1 MELFFYQAECGDAA
15 RLKYIGTDGKS
26 HNIFIDAGYERTFTY
41 VLAGEIQKIRQ
52 AAEKIDLWIISHIH
66 DDHIGGIIQYIKSV
80 TYGKESDIV
89 ESWYYNHP
97 RSASIEVDLLQFN
110 SISQMK
116 SIGQGDDLTNFLSVN
131 NKLSKVDITSE
142 FPDQN
147 LFGLNVTI
155 LSPSVSKLS
164 QLRKKYPTT
173 EFKLLEQNEL
183 SDISE
188 AKAVKAYD
196 YQIPIG
202 SFNLNEW
209 EQDKSIENGSSI
221 SVLTEIDGKK
231 VLWLADSHP
240 SDIVSS
246 LNKLG
251 YSKANPL
258 VCEYVKVCHH
268 GSKGNNSDALY
279 ELVRCS
285 NYIMSVNGENK
296 HYLPNK
302 ECIARILRS
311 PNRPKELAYN
321 FFFTYDNPILRS
333 IFKVDGDEVY
343 KAYNFSTNF
352 LTDASW
358 IQM

>member
-1 MELFFYQAECGDAA
+1 MEIHFYQAECGDAA
-15 RLKYIGTDGKS
+15 RIRYTGNDGKI

-41 VLAGEIQKIRQ
+41 VLADEIQKIRQ
-52 AAEKIDLWIISHIH
+52 ADEKIDLWIISHIH

-80 TYGKESDIV
+80 THGKKSDIV

-97 RSASIEVDLLQFN
+97 RSSIPEVNLLQFI
-110 SISQMK
+110 SISRTK

-131 NKLSKVDITSE
+131 NKLPKVDITSE
-142 FPDQN
+142 IPDQN
-147 LFGLNVTI
+147 LFGLNVKI
-155 LSPSVSKLS
+155 LSPSVFKLS
-164 QLRKKYPTT
+164 QLRKKYPAT
-173 EFKLLEQNEL
+173 EFKVLEQNEL
-183 SDISE
+183 SSVSE
-188 AKAVKAYD
+188 AKAVRAYD
-196 YQIPIG
+196 YQVPLEL
-202 SFNLNEW
+202 FNLYEW
-209 EQDKSIENGSSI
+209 DQDQSVENGSSI

-240 SDIVSS
+240 LDIISS

-258 VCEYVKVCHH
+258 VCDYVKVCHH
-268 GSKGNNSDALY
+268 GSKGNNSNDLY

-302 ECIARILRS
+302 ECFARILRN
-311 PNRPKELAYN
+311 PNRPKGLAYN
-321 FFFTYDNPILRS
+321 FYFTYDNSILRS

-343 KAYNFSTNF
+343 KKYNFSTHF
-352 LTDASW
+352 LTDAKW